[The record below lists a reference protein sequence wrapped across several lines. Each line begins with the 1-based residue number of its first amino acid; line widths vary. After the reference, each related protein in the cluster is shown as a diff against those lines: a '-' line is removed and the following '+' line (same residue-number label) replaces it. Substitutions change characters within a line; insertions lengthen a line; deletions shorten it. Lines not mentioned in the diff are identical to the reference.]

1 MSTAQIWQINSTS
14 LEDTLHIAA
23 TLGRKFKGDEVLV
36 LVSDLGGGKT
46 AFVKGL
52 AKGMGSAEQV
62 HSPTFTVSNQYS
74 AGKLTLHHFDFYRL
88 QDPGV
93 LREELAEVVNDPL
106 AVVAIEWAE
115 IVEDVLPENRITLA
129 ITPTGE
135 NSRELTFT
143 YTETYAYVFN

>member
-1 MSTAQIWQINSTS
+1 M
-14 LEDTLHIAA
+14 
-23 TLGRKFKGDEVLV
+23 